1 MEIRFLLRF
10 STKPGEFFS
19 ILGGCDQLGNF
30 DLNKGLKMSYLNSFF
45 WEAKIKFD
53 LKENPIDSFTY
64 KYVFYTLD
72 GLVTEELVIDR
83 KVDINLSEG
92 LNLEFIDTWNYAGDI
107 NNVFYSMPFKKVFFE
122 KSFDQNPVHSN
133 EFFTHEF
140 RVKAPLIKKDQ
151 KLVVIGGCASLGNW
165 DTESFVSLLK
175 YDDWY
180 VASVDLSKDRF
191 PIEYKYAIYDKVQD
205 KLSLYEDGV
214 NRVLPEPASIFSI
227 SVLHDGFARF
237 PVNNWKGAGVAIPV
251 FSLRSEESF
260 GVGEF
265 TDIKKLVDWAK
276 QIGMK
281 LIQLLPVNDTT
292 VTHSWQDSYPYSAIS
307 AFALHPLYISLK
319 KVAGEEYRYLV
330 ESLKKK
336 QLHLEALED
345 VDYEQVMQLK
355 LTLLEDLYQL
365 DKESVFASA
374 AYQQFFNE
382 NSDWLV
388 AYAVFSYHR
397 DLYKTANFSQWK
409 TFSKYNIKDIQAF
422 VAPDQPQFDKI
433 GWYYF
438 TQFHLHLQLQEAHD
452 YANANGIILKGDIPI
467 GISRKGVDA
476 WMQPDLFFMDE
487 QAGAPPD
494 DFAVKGQNWGFPTYN
509 WERMQ
514 NDDFAW
520 WKRRF
525 EQMNRYFDAFRIDHI
540 LGFFRIWSIPTHAIE
555 GSMGRFSPAIPIL
568 KHELIQRGIVLNVN
582 RFCKPFINDIV
593 LDQMFGKNKQLI
605 MPFIE
610 SEANGYRLKE
620 AYNTQVKVANFI
632 AAQPQDEKSTWLQ
645 QALFDLITNV
655 ILFVENENQFH
666 FRFGI
671 EETSSFK
678 SLDNITQQKIK
689 ELYVDYFFRRQNDF
703 WKIEGMKKMPGLK
716 KSTEM
721 LICGEDLGMVPD
733 CVPEVMQQLGI
744 LSLEIQRMPKS
755 GFKMFFNPSSAPYLS
770 VVTPST
776 HDMSTIRGWWEE
788 DREKTQQ
795 FYNEEL
801 GLLGGAPWYCEAWVN
816 KLIIQQHT
824 YSPAMWSIF
833 QLQDLIGIDD
843 SLRRDDPSK
852 ERINVP
858 AIPNFYWR
866 YRMHISLEQL
876 QKEDN
881 FNKNLKD
888 MLEWG
893 GRL

>member
-122 KSFDQNPVHSN
+122 KSLDQKPIHSN

-151 KLVVIGGCASLGNW
+151 KLVVIGGCTSLGNW

-265 TDIKKLVDWAK
+265 TNIKKLVDWAK

-409 TFSKYNIKDIQAF
+409 TFSKYNIKDI
-422 VAPDQPQFDKI
+422 
-433 GWYYF
+433 
-438 TQFHLHLQLQEAHD
+438 
-452 YANANGIILKGDIPI
+452 
-467 GISRKGVDA
+467 
-476 WMQPDLFFMDE
+476 FF
-487 QAGAPPD
+487 
-494 DFAVKGQNWGFPTYN
+494 
-509 WERMQ
+509 
-514 NDDFAW
+514 
-520 WKRRF
+520 
-525 EQMNRYFDAFRIDHI
+525 I
-540 LGFFRIWSIPTHAIE
+540 
-555 GSMGRFSPAIPIL
+555 
-568 KHELIQRGIVLNVN
+568 
-582 RFCKPFINDIV
+582 
-593 LDQMFGKNKQLI
+593 
-605 MPFIE
+605 
-610 SEANGYRLKE
+610 
-620 AYNTQVKVANFI
+620 
-632 AAQPQDEKSTWLQ
+632 
-645 QALFDLITNV
+645 
-655 ILFVENENQFH
+655 
-666 FRFGI
+666 
-671 EETSSFK
+671 
-678 SLDNITQQKIK
+678 
-689 ELYVDYFFRRQNDF
+689 
-703 WKIEGMKKMPGLK
+703 
-716 KSTEM
+716 
-721 LICGEDLGMVPD
+721 
-733 CVPEVMQQLGI
+733 
-744 LSLEIQRMPKS
+744 
-755 GFKMFFNPSSAPYLS
+755 
-770 VVTPST
+770 
-776 HDMSTIRGWWEE
+776 
-788 DREKTQQ
+788 
-795 FYNEEL
+795 
-801 GLLGGAPWYCEAWVN
+801 
-816 KLIIQQHT
+816 
-824 YSPAMWSIF
+824 
-833 QLQDLIGIDD
+833 
-843 SLRRDDPSK
+843 
-852 ERINVP
+852 
-858 AIPNFYWR
+858 
-866 YRMHISLEQL
+866 
-876 QKEDN
+876 
-881 FNKNLKD
+881 
-888 MLEWG
+888 
-893 GRL
+893 